1 MRIREATPED
11 SPGLA
16 RVQVDSYR
24 TAYKDLLPDD
34 YLAQFTYEEQEQD
47 WRDLLAAPTNDTLLV
62 AESDDGEILAYA
74 LGRLLPEGEAYAS
87 ELVALHVRTRHQR
100 QGVGTAL
107 VAALAR
113 RFAVEGCKSLML
125 W

>member
-1 MRIREATPED
+1 MGAAHGRGHHMRTREAAPED
-11 SPGLA
+11 SAGLA

-47 WRDLLAAPTNDTLLV
+47 WRDLMASPTGDILLV
-62 AESDDGEILAYA
+62 AESDDGEILGYA
-74 LGRLLPEGEAYAS
+74 LGRLLAEGGTYTG
-87 ELVALHVRTRHQR
+87 ELVALHVRAPHQR

-107 VAALAR
+107 V
-113 RFAVEGCKSLML
+113 
-125 W
+125 